1 MKARKNFVVWER
13 VEKSNRKNWDIDS
26 ENMSPLN
33 FAKYLS
39 YSEVQKSKD
48 VINNWNRFQQVGSLF

>member
-39 YSEVQKSKD
+39 YSEVQKSKG